1 MTRDAVTWFEIP
13 ARDLDRARRL
23 HEPRPGRTLR
33 RGTAGGPRVGLHPL
47 A

>member
-1 MTRDAVTWFEIP
+1 MPRDAVTWFEIP
-13 ARDLDRARRL
+13 ARDLDPAQHL
-23 HEPRPGRTLR
+23 HEPRPKRTLR